1 MSWWDDNYTRSD
13 FRSWLTNEGSFSRS
27 ILTDLVRGY
36 SSVLDCACGTCLDYF
51 EYKKKLIPVKYKGID
66 SCKGLVDEAKSFGI
80 DCDLGSIEELPYKDG
95 SFDIVTARHILE
107 HLDYYEKALGEMC
120 RVAKYEVAVIFFLPP
135 QGQEVLEKDRNLNY
149 EVNVNKYSRTKL
161 EDFAKQFGEVDW
173 VSVGSEVILRIT
185 KKQKVKQ
192 KKKIKPNSKFI

>member
-13 FRSWLTNEGSFSRS
+13 FRSWLTSEGSFSRS

-36 SSVLDCACGTCLDYF
+36 DSVLDCACGTCLDYF

-66 SCKGLVDEAKSFGI
+66 SCQGLVDEAKTFGI
-80 DCDLGSIEELPYKDG
+80 DCDLGSIEALPYEDK

-107 HLDYYEKALGEMC
+107 HLDYYEKAISEMC
-120 RVAKYEVAVIFFLPP
+120 RVARYEVAIIFFLPP
-135 QGQEVLEKDRNLNY
+135 QEVEVLEKDSNLNF
-149 EVNVNKYSRTKL
+149 EVNVNKYSKAKL
-161 EDFAKQFGEVDW
+161 EEFARMFGSIEW
-173 VSVGSEVILRIT
+173 VTVGSEVILRIT

-192 KKKIKPNSKFI
+192 KKKIKPINK

>member
-13 FRSWLTNEGSFSRS
+13 FRSWLTSEGSFSRS

-36 SSVLDCACGTCLDYF
+36 DSVLDCACGTCLDYF

-66 SCKGLVDEAKSFGI
+66 SCQGLVDEAKTFGI
-80 DCDLGSIEELPYKDG
+80 DCDLGSIEALPYKDK

-107 HLDYYEKALGEMC
+107 HLDYYEKAISEMC
-120 RVAKYEVAVIFFLPP
+120 RVARYEVAIIFFLPP
-135 QGQEVLEKDRNLNY
+135 QEVEVLEKDSNLNF
-149 EVNVNKYSRTKL
+149 EVNVNKYSKAKL
-161 EDFAKQFGEVDW
+161 EEFARIFGSIEW
-173 VSVGSEVILRIT
+173 VTVGSEVILRIT

-192 KKKIKPNSKFI
+192 KKKIKPINK

>member
-13 FRSWLTNEGSFSRS
+13 FRSWLTSEGSFSRS

-36 SSVLDCACGTCLDYF
+36 DSVLDCACGTCLDYF

-66 SCKGLVDEAKSFGI
+66 SCQGLVDEAKTFGI
-80 DCDLGSIEELPYKDG
+80 DCDLGSIEALPYKDK

-107 HLDYYEKALGEMC
+107 HLDYYEKAISEMC
-120 RVAKYEVAVIFFLPP
+120 RVARYEVAIIFFLPP
-135 QGQEVLEKDRNLNY
+135 QEVEVLEKDSNLNF
-149 EVNVNKYSRTKL
+149 EVNVNKYSKAKL
-161 EDFAKQFGEVDW
+161 EEFARMFGSIEW
-173 VSVGSEVILRIT
+173 VTVGSEVILRIT

-192 KKKIKPNSKFI
+192 KKKIKPINK

>member
-13 FRSWLTNEGSFSRS
+13 FRSWLTSEGSFSRS

-36 SSVLDCACGTCLDYF
+36 DSVLDCACGTCLDYF

-66 SCKGLVDEAKSFGI
+66 SCQGLVDEAKTFGI
-80 DCDLGSIEELPYKDG
+80 DCDLGSIEALPYEDK

-107 HLDYYEKALGEMC
+107 HLDYYEKAISEMC
-120 RVAKYEVAVIFFLPP
+120 RVARYEVAIIFFLPP
-135 QGQEVLEKDRNLNY
+135 QEVEVLEKDSNLNF
-149 EVNVNKYSRTKL
+149 EVNVNKYSKAKL
-161 EDFAKQFGEVDW
+161 EEFARMFGSIEW
-173 VSVGSEVILRIT
+173 VTVGSEVILRII

-192 KKKIKPNSKFI
+192 KKKIKPINK